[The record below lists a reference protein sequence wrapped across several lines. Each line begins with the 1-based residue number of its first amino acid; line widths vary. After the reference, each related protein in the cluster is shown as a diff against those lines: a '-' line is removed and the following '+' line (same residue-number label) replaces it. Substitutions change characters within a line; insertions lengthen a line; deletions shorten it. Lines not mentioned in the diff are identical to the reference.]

1 MRASTADS
9 PTYPAAR
16 EASGAIEAHF
26 AALGAGGSAWLPPPP
41 DRTRIERLLTTAF
54 WASLR
59 REEGR
64 PPRVSIVHLPPHM
77 AASPLLLARTL
88 PFTPS
93 ALTRL
98 APAVERP
105 GIHLG
110 VWPEKGELR
119 VWGTT
124 NAVPCFAFVLEV
136 VEPGVLVVKYRR
148 GSGPEKFGNVAVMV
162 GHEVRIID
170 HSTVEGREYTPSM
183 EALLGLGTDVPWSG
197 PAGVLVDLAISMRDH
212 GKGGAMLIVPRGS
225 ASWRESIVKPM
236 QYAASGTQS
245 ELARLMAD
253 APTDRS
259 DPRWRADL
267 QRAVAAVAGLTAVD
281 GATVIDDDFDVR
293 GFGLKIGRREGYGAV
308 GELLVSEPV
317 VGAARELVHPTVLG
331 GTRHLSAAQFAHD
344 QRDSRVLVASQDGR
358 FTVFTWSER
367 EGRVL
372 AHRVESLLL

>member
-1 MRASTADS
+1 MNVTRPDS

-16 EASGAIEAHF
+16 EASAAIAAHF
-26 AALGAGGSAWLPPPP
+26 AILGTRSASPPPPP
-41 DRTRIERLLTTAF
+41 DRVRIERLLTTAF

-64 PPRVSIVHLPPHM
+64 PPRISMVHLPPEM
-77 AASPLLLARTL
+77 AASPLLLAHSL

-98 APAVERP
+98 APAVERA

-110 VWPEKGELR
+110 VWPEEGELR
-119 VWGTT
+119 VWGMT
-124 NAVPCFAFVLEV
+124 NAVPCYAFVLEV

-148 GSGPEKFGNVAVMV
+148 GSGPEKFGNVAVIV

-170 HSTVEGREYTPSM
+170 HATVSGREYTPAM
-183 EALLGLGTDVPWSG
+183 EALLELETNTPWSG
-197 PAGVLVDLAISMRDH
+197 PAGVLVELGVSMRDH
-212 GKGGAMLIVPRGS
+212 GRGGAMLLVPRGS
-225 ASWRESIVKPM
+225 VAWRESIVKPM

-253 APTDRS
+253 QPAARLDTT
-259 DPRWRADL
+259 WRADL

-281 GATVIDDDFDVR
+281 GATVIDDSFDVR
-293 GFGLKIGRREGYGAV
+293 GFGLKIGRREGYGPV
-308 GELLVSEPV
+308 GEVLVSEPV
-317 VGAARELVHPTVLG
+317 VGRERELVHPTVLG

-344 QRDSRVLVASQDGR
+344 QRDSRALVASQDGR
-358 FTVFTWSER
+358 FTVFAWSER